1 MGKRILKEKTVKKY
15 NEEGIL
21 MDESI
26 EKVTS
31 VKTSAD
37 TFYMVFINFIGWM
50 YKIKSGA
57 VLQVLMKLAAMADY
71 NTGEVLMS
79 GSNRDDI
86 LEELQISSSSLV
98 KAINQLL
105 ENKAIAPVYK
115 KVVNQETGEEVLIP
129 KRGKYKINPE
139 MFWKGDLR
147 KRSELIITFS
157 SKTEDFGNSAQD
169 PYIEAEELLNYGK

>member
-1 MGKRILKEKTVKKY
+1 MGKRLVKEKTVKRY
-15 NEEGIL
+15 NDEGVL
-21 MDESI
+21 MDESV

-50 YKIKSGA
+50 YKIKSGT
-57 VLQVLMKLAAMADY
+57 VLQVLMKLASMADY
-71 NTGEVLMS
+71 NTGEVLLS

-105 ENKAIAPVYK
+105 ENKAIAQVYK
-115 KVVNQETGEEVLIP
+115 KSINIDTGEEVLIP

-139 MFWKGDLR
+139 MFWKGDLK
-147 KRSELIITFS
+147 KRNELIITFS
-157 SKTEDFGNSAQD
+157 SKINESEENPSD
-169 PYIEAEELLNYGK
+169 PYIEAEKLLGLDK